1 MVITTAQLHSN
12 KPELR
17 FCAGSNPARGVSEV
31 RDDADPW
38 QWSRLEIRLIVFR
51 PSTIPQKQFII
62 LFIIKNSLSPIIIN
76 EILNFQKSE
85 SYNLRSGIHLPSRNM
100 HTAHFS
106 SATISS
112 SGPKLWKLVSDK
124 IRHVNP
130 RIDLGPSETA
140 HVNYAK
146 YMLKILALLK
156 FVRVSNGI
164 HTNAYSFFLKTG
176 KKVLK

>member
-1 MVITTAQLHSN
+1 MHHTT
-12 KPELR
+12 
-17 FCAGSNPARGVSEV
+17 
-31 RDDADPW
+31 
-38 QWSRLEIRLIVFR
+38 
-51 PSTIPQKQFII
+51 
-62 LFIIKNSLSPIIIN
+62 
-76 EILNFQKSE
+76 
-85 SYNLRSGIHLPSRNM
+85 
-100 HTAHFS
+100 HFS

-112 SGPKLWKLVSDK
+112 SGPKLRKLVSDK